1 MKTVPVEITRGENKG
16 HTFTYHN
23 VVRRWIKLGEWTG
36 AAQTWSVPVK
46 DFQTDGVDQVA
57 VLVQSGSPAAP
68 GPMFAAAM
76 LPLK

>member
-1 MKTVPVEITRGENKG
+1 M
-16 HTFTYHN
+16 
-23 VVRRWIKLGEWTG
+23 
-36 AAQTWSVPVK
+36 K